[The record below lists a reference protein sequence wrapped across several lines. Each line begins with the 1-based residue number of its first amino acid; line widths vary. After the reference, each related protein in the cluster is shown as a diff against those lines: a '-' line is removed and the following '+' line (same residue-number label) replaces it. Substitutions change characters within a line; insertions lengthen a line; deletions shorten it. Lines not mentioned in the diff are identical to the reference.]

1 MPDAKKPS
9 PLDDVSKGL
18 GLLFRAAKTTV
29 ERLPTERI
37 EDLVTEG
44 AKEVGRALETVG
56 GVIER
61 EVLGKKSGSAPPPS
75 PGNSSD
81 PAHAPHAPP
90 DATRASDASSHAASH
105 SGDAGSAGVNAGGT
119 STPATGTTKPAAAS
133 DGTPSASDPTDAPR
147 GPRIG

>member
-1 MPDAKKPS
+1 MRIIQLMSDDHKPN

-29 ERLPTERI
+29 ERLPTDKL
-37 EDLVTEG
+37 EDFVTEG

-61 EVLGKKSGSAPPPS
+61 EVLGVKTPGGAP
-75 PGNSSD
+75 G
-81 PAHAPHAPP
+81 APHA
-90 DATRASDASSHAASH
+90 DANASA
-105 SGDAGSAGVNAGGT
+105 
-119 STPATGTTKPAAAS
+119 PAAAS
-133 DGTPSASDPTDAPR
+133 GAKANAAPPKAAAPQAGSSGAGSSSENANADDAPR